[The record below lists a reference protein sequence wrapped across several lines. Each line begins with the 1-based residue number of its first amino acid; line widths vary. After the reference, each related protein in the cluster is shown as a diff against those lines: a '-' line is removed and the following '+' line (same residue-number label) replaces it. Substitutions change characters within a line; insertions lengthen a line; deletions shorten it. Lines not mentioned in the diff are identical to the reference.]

1 MNDLDELELEER
13 ERQAKKKLSDRF
25 LQFSKIVEAQSR
37 KCPQPIEFDVPIAD
51 LWFMGCPKKAA
62 VKIRATARNC
72 LIAITEQP
80 FFVID
85 VRDIEAVHFERVAF
99 GIKNFDMAII
109 FKDFY
114 RFERINSIPRE
125 SIEELKTY
133 LDRVGIVF
141 SEGLV
146 PMNWAT
152 LLGKIRQDFEG
163 FLEKEGAWKF
173 LHEDAG
179 EDEDGEE
186 GSEMADGDFE
196 DDGSSSSSEDDESD
210 YSSDGDGDDASDYG
224 DSDEASEGLSWDEM
238 EKRAREEDR
247 KAAQRRQ
254 QNNQAPSQP

>member
-1 MNDLDELELEER
+1 M
-13 ERQAKKKLSDRF
+13 
-25 LQFSKIVEAQSR
+25 
-37 KCPQPIEFDVPIAD
+37 PIEHI
-51 LWFMGCPKKAA
+51 WFMGCPKKSA
-62 VKIRATARNC
+62 VKIRATVKNC

-85 VRDIEAVHFERVAF
+85 VKDIEAVHFERVAF

-109 FKDFY
+109 FRDFY

-125 SIEELKTY
+125 SIEELKAY
-133 LDRVGIVF
+133 LDRVRIVF

-146 PMNWAT
+146 PMNWNT

-173 LHEDAG
+173 LHEDAN
-179 EDEDGEE
+179 EEEEGEE
-186 GSEMADGDFE
+186 GSELEDPEFE
-196 DDGSSSSSEDDESD
+196 DDGSGSSSEDDESD
-210 YSSDGDGDDASDYG
+210 YSDDDDDDDASDQE
-224 DSDEASEGLSWDEM
+224 DSDEESEGLSWDEM

-254 QNNQAPSQP
+254 QNNQAQNAPRSRRR

>member
-1 MNDLDELELEER
+1 M
-13 ERQAKKKLSDRF
+13 
-25 LQFSKIVEAQSR
+25 
-37 KCPQPIEFDVPIAD
+37 
-51 LWFMGCPKKAA
+51 
-62 VKIRATARNC
+62 
-72 LIAITEQP
+72 
-80 FFVID
+80 ID

-133 LDRVGIVF
+133 LDRVGIIF

-146 PMNWAT
+146 PMNWNT
-152 LLGKIRQDFEG
+152 VLGKIRQDFEG

-173 LHEDAG
+173 LHEDAN
-179 EDEDGEE
+179 EEEEGEE
-186 GSEMADGDFE
+186 GSEDE
-196 DDGSSSSSEDDESD
+196 DPQYEDEGSGSSSEDDESD
-210 YSSDGDGDDASDYG
+210 YSDDDDDDDDASEDE
-224 DSDEASEGLSWDEM
+224 DSDEESEGLSWDEM

-254 QNNQAPSQP
+254 QNNQPQPTRARRR